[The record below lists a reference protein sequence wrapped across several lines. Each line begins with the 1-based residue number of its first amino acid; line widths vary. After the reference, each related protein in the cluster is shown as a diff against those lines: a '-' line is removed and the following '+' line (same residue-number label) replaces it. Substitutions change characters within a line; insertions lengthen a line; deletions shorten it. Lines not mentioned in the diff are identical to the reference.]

1 MKKVEVITRPE
12 VFKELRDNLF
22 SIGVG
27 GMTVTEAAG
36 TGKQKGVEGMFRG
49 TTFEIKVLPKL
60 KIELVVEDGK
70 VDQVIEVIQRTCKT
84 GSVGDGKI
92 FIIPVEEAI
101 RIRTGEHGKEAII

>member
-70 VDQVIEVIQRTCKT
+70 VNQVIEVIQRTCKT

>member
-49 TTFEIKVLPKL
+49 TTFETKVLPKL

>member
-1 MKKVEVITRPE
+1 MKKIEVITRPE
-12 VFKELRDNLF
+12 FFKDLRDSLF
-22 SIGVG
+22 EIGIN

-36 TGKQKGVEGMFRG
+36 TGKQKGMEGMFRG

-60 KIELVVEDGK
+60 KIELVVEEQ
-70 VDQVIEVIQRTCKT
+70 QVPEVVELVKKICNT

-101 RIRTGEHGKEAII
+101 RIRTGETGKTAIL

>member
-12 VFKELRDNLF
+12 VFKELRDKLF
-22 SIGVG
+22 DLGIGG
-27 GMTVTEAAG
+27 ITVTEAAG
-36 TGKQKGVEGMFRG
+36 SGKQKGMEGMFRG

-60 KIELVVEDGK
+60 KIEVVVED
-70 VDQVIEVIQRTCKT
+70 DQVQDVVEVIKNTCNT

-101 RIRTGEHGKEAII
+101 RIRTGEVGKEAIL

>member
-22 SIGVG
+22 SIGIG

-36 TGKQKGVEGMFRG
+36 SGKQKGVEGLFRG
-49 TTFEIKVLPKL
+49 TTFEIRVLPKL
-60 KIELVVEDGK
+60 KIELVIDDEKVEE
-70 VDQVIEVIQRTCKT
+70 VVEVIQRTCNT

>member
-101 RIRTGEHGKEAII
+101 RIRTAEHGKEAII

>member
-12 VFKELRDNLF
+12 VFKELRDKLF
-22 SIGVG
+22 DLGIGG
-27 GMTVTEAAG
+27 ITVTEAAG
-36 TGKQKGVEGMFRG
+36 SGKQKGMEGMFRG

-60 KIELVVEDGK
+60 KIEVVIEDEQVKDVVE
-70 VDQVIEVIQRTCKT
+70 VIKTTCNT

-101 RIRTGEHGKEAII
+101 RIRTGEVGKEAIL